1 MTNEDRK
8 DMQALAKRVPA
19 RYIQTKPGAG
29 DPDYISHSEIQQ
41 MLLAKLSVPPS
52 QRIVQVIYGGDS
64 GTSVH
69 GVILEVT
76 YVIDGETVVV
86 QEAGACDRPQSNN
99 GANLKNAVSSA
110 VNRCAMRIG
119 LGLELWSQD
128 FYVLDK
134 AFPIEE
140 KVTEDDS

>member
-1 MTNEDRK
+1 
-8 DMQALAKRVPA
+8 
-19 RYIQTKPGAG
+19 
-29 DPDYISHSEIQQ
+29 
-41 MLLAKLSVPPS
+41 
-52 QRIVQVIYGGDS
+52 
-64 GTSVH
+64 
-69 GVILEVT
+69 
-76 YVIDGETVVV
+76 
-86 QEAGACDRPQSNN
+86 
-99 GANLKNAVSSA
+99 LKNAVSSA

>member
-1 MTNEDRK
+1 MTNENRT
-8 DMQALAKRVPA
+8 DMQALAKRAPA
-19 RYIQTKPGAG
+19 KYIQKKPGGFEA
-29 DPDYISHSEIQQ
+29 DYISHSEIQQ

-52 QRIVQVIYGGDS
+52 QRIVQVIYGGDN
-64 GTSVH
+64 GTTVH

-76 YVIDGETVVV
+76 YVIDEATVII
-86 QEAGACDRPQSNN
+86 QEAGDCDRPQANN

-119 LGLELWSQD
+119 LGLELWSQQ

-134 AFPIEE
+134 AFPIAE
-140 KVTEDDS
+140 KDDGGEA